1 MKALLG
7 NAKFWLAVAG
17 VVQSILFY
25 FFTSVPESIWLSID
39 VLIGVVIASL
49 TADQIVA
56 AVNLLSKRMEAYTA
70 QLSKMKK

>member
-25 FFTSVPESIWLSID
+25 YFTSVPESIWLSID

-49 TADQIVA
+49 TADEIIVA
-56 AVNLLSKRMEAYTA
+56 VKMLNERMADVSS